1 MNQHPAF
8 GSRQLGAL
16 FASAPMTCIDVG
28 SRGGPKPDLEPIAFA
43 VDWVGF
49 EPDEGECAR
58 LNRLPARPWRSM
70 RHLPIGLAGAQGQR
84 KLLVTRMRG
93 ASSAL
98 PPDLTVAR
106 RFSRGDYYEIS
117 STTPSA

>member
-58 LNRLPARPWRSM
+58 HLGIIDADREWGRASCALLKSFRRERRAALWRAFKAEMRERLSGP
-70 RHLPIGLAGAQGQR
+70 G
-84 KLLVTRMRG
+84 
-93 ASSAL
+93 
-98 PPDLTVAR
+98 
-106 RFSRGDYYEIS
+106 
-117 STTPSA
+117 